1 MVHKR
6 RCQAKRTQDGIIH
19 EAGKAVKLEIL
30 KIVKGAQFGIH
41 ETGKAVKLEK
51 LKIAY
56 VTHNM
61 AYTKLCRKAGNT
73 ENTKR
78 THDGKHI
85 VRNA

>member
-51 LKIAY
+51 LKIA
-56 VTHNM
+56 
-61 AYTKLCRKAGNT
+61 
-73 ENTKR
+73 
-78 THDGKHI
+78 
-85 VRNA
+85 